1 MISIDSSQ
9 LELQIKSV
17 SECVCVYVNQSRR
30 QQHQEHEDVLQGWH
44 HFIFLNLR
52 LCLTPPNCVST
63 FFLIYDHFNR
73 LNAIA
78 SSNNRL

>member
-44 HFIFLNLR
+44 HFIFLKSALMFNSPK
-52 LCLTPPNCVST
+52 LCFYIFPD
-63 FFLIYDHFNR
+63 I
-73 LNAIA
+73 
-78 SSNNRL
+78 